1 MSFVI
6 IDSNN
11 NVFLFIVLV
20 GTIIIKCIYIYMS
33 SNLNLSG
40 SIHDIEY
47 NINIYELLRIYYN
60 IIIEY

>member
-1 MSFVI
+1 
-6 IDSNN
+6 
-11 NVFLFIVLV
+11 
-20 GTIIIKCIYIYMS
+20 MS

-60 IIIEY
+60 IIIIIEYQY